1 MTDQSQ
7 STEIQSLWNNV
18 RDFAM
23 QKSILSADII
33 KLEQELYKTEFYQW
47 ILAKKAE
54 LRELEKTEQE
64 AKDNIVKQMLKYDL
78 KSIEFTH
85 QKFTLK
91 RTPGSIVIQDEKV
104 VPAEYKK
111 EKTEIVIDKKAL
123 KEAVANWL
131 VLDGVEITYSQSLLI
146 TPRS

>member
-1 MTDQSQ
+1 
-7 STEIQSLWNNV
+7 
-18 RDFAM
+18 
-23 QKSILSADII
+23 
-33 KLEQELYKTEFYQW
+33 
-47 ILAKKAE
+47 

-91 RTPGSIVIQDEKV
+91 RTPGSIMIQDEKV

-123 KEAVANWL
+123 KEAVAN
-131 VLDGVEITYSQSLLI
+131 
-146 TPRS
+146 

>member
-7 STEIQSLWNNV
+7 STEIQTLWNNV

-23 QKSILSADII
+23 QKSILSADIV
-33 KLEQELYKTEFYQW
+33 KLEQELYATEFYQW